1 LYPFTTDKKGI
12 TTEVLGQKVKFK
24 FFQKTHAK
32 DINMLQE
39 VSVFKTIN
47 ILQNKNKHLN
57 FLKEEIKSKR
67 IEEKLSS
74 EILLQNKSS

>member
-1 LYPFTTDKKGI
+1 MSLYPFTTDHHKGI

-24 FFQKTHAK
+24 FFQKPHAK

-47 ILQNKNKHLN
+47 IL
-57 FLKEEIKSKR
+57 
-67 IEEKLSS
+67 
-74 EILLQNKSS
+74 